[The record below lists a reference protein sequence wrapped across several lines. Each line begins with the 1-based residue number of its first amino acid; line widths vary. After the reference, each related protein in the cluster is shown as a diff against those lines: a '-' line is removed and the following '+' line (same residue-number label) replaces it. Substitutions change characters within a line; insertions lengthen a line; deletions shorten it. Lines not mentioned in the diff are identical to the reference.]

1 MAENKE
7 YYTQTLEQGSIQI
20 SEDVVAS
27 VAAGAVL
34 EVEGVCG
41 LNGSIGSDIAEMLG
55 KKNLGK
61 GIRLSSAADGAL
73 VVDCDVVA
81 QFGQPVFE
89 VAKNVQDA
97 VKTSLESV
105 TGLAISK
112 VNINICGIALPRD
125 GRK

>member
-1 MAENKE
+1 M
-7 YYTQTLEQGSIQI
+7 
-20 SEDVVAS
+20 
-27 VAAGAVL
+27 L

-61 GIRLSSAADGAL
+61 GIRLSSSADGAL